1 MVSTH
6 MPWIRLRIRLAVQ
19 VERRSPLLL
28 PLRPFATF
36 MRLDSSHRLH
46 KSILVVFKFIK
57 HGLA

>member
-6 MPWIRLRIRLAVQ
+6 MPWMRLRIRLGGPGG
-19 VERRSPLLL
+19 RRSPLLL

-36 MRLDSSHRLH
+36 MRLDSSYGLH
-46 KSILVVFKFIK
+46 KSILVVLKFIK